1 MAKKTK
7 LSYNTKL
14 FIIIA
19 IVLAVIIIVSG
30 TPQVANFL
38 APGGKTQT
46 APTKIRAGSP
56 DFVPTGISMH
66 KQMNANGVWTG
77 AYIYTV
83 TVVNKGGDYK
93 NAIPVTMFD
102 QTNNLGM
109 GTCQINGLT
118 LSNGYTG
125 ICAVLYTK
133 LSKSAKITV
142 NPIGGIGGVAGFGNQ
157 ITESNYNNNEL
168 TATPTDLDALQHT

>member
-14 FIIIA
+14 FIIVA

-30 TPQVANFL
+30 TPQVANFF
-38 APGGKTQT
+38 APGGRTQT
-46 APTKIRAGSP
+46 TTRVHLGSP

-66 KQMNANGVWTG
+66 KHLINNVWSG

-83 TVVNKGGDYK
+83 TVVNNGGDYK

-118 LSNGYTG
+118 SSSGYTG
-125 ICAVLYTK
+125 ICAVIYTK
-133 LSKSAKITV
+133 LAKSVKITV
-142 NPIGGIGGVAGFGNQ
+142 NPMVFGAAGVGNQ

-168 TATPTDLDALQHT
+168 TATPIELP